1 MTEQAAV
8 ARLKIVLDDVEP
20 TVMRRLEVPLNLRLD
35 RLHTVIQEAVGWTDS
50 HLYEFRVRNIGFGIP
65 DPDWGFGDGPI
76 DARKTTLLDAI
87 EDTGAKSFKYLYD
100 FGDGWEHSIRIER
113 IEPAAA
119 DIRYPRLLAAS
130 GRCPPE
136 DVGGPWGYQ
145 EFLQALTDPKH
156 ERHDEMVEWW
166 GDSFDPADIYVPEI
180 EKAMARLASRWSTRR
195 RTKNPT

>member
-1 MTEQAAV
+1 MMERASI

-35 RLHTVIQEAVGWTDS
+35 RLHAVIQEAVGWTDS
-50 HLYEFRVRNIGFGIP
+50 HLYEFRIRDVGFGIP
-65 DPDWGFGDGPI
+65 DPDWGSGNGPI

-87 EDTGAKSFKYLYD
+87 EDTGSKSFKYLYD

-119 DIRYPRLLAAS
+119 DVAYPRLLQAS

-136 DVGGPWGYQ
+136 DIGGPWGYQ
-145 EFLQALTDPKH
+145 EFLEALSDPQH
-156 ERHDEMVEWW
+156 ERHAEMVEWR
-166 GDSFDPADIYVPEI
+166 GDSFDPNTIDVSKI
-180 EKAMARLASRWSTRR
+180 EKAMARLTRRWSRR
-195 RTKNPT
+195 RKA

>member
-1 MTEQAAV
+1 MEHTSI

-35 RLHTVIQEAVGWTDS
+35 RLHTVIQEAVGWTNS
-50 HLYEFRVRNIGFGIP
+50 HLYEFRVRDVGFGIP
-65 DPDWGFGDGPI
+65 DPDWGSGDGPI

-87 EDTGAKSFKYLYD
+87 EDTSSKSFKYLYD

-119 DIRYPRLLAAS
+119 DVAYPRLLQAS

-145 EFLQALTDPKH
+145 EFLEALSDPQH
-156 ERHDEMVEWW
+156 ERHAEMVEWR
-166 GDSFDPADIYVPEI
+166 GDSFDPNTIDVSEI
-180 EKAMARLASRWSTRR
+180 EKAMARLARRWIRR
-195 RTKNPT
+195 RKA

>member
-1 MTEQAAV
+1 M
-8 ARLKIVLDDVEP
+8 
-20 TVMRRLEVPLNLRLD
+20 PLNLRLD

-50 HLYEFRVRNIGFGIP
+50 HLWEFRIRDIGFGIP
-65 DPDWGFGDGPI
+65 DPEWDSGDGPI
-76 DARKTTLLDAI
+76 DARKTTLLAVI

-119 DIRYPRLLAAS
+119 EVVYPRLLAAS

-145 EFLQALTDPKH
+145 EFLQALADPKH
-156 ERHDEMVEWW
+156 ERHEEMLEWW
-166 GDSFDPADIYVPEI
+166 GDSFDPHDVDVDAIQTELL
-180 EKAMARLASRWSTRR
+180 KLGKSWARRPRAKSSRASQ
-195 RTKNPT
+195 